1 MGQPGEFKPMIVI
14 SNSTSL
20 TKPKRGILMKTKRT
34 VVNTIAF
41 LTFSAMLAAAQMQM
55 PASSSASGN
64 SDSAAPG
71 TLTGIVSDSMC
82 GAHHMAKD
90 KTAAECTREC
100 VKKGTK
106 YALVVGKKVY
116 TLEGHEAELDKLAGE
131 RATVKG
137 SMMGEMVMVESV
149 AAAKKA
155 AK

>member
-1 MGQPGEFKPMIVI
+1 
-14 SNSTSL
+14 
-20 TKPKRGILMKTKRT
+20 MKNRKL
-34 VVNTIAF
+34 VVNILAF
-41 LTFSAMLAAAQMQM
+41 FALSAILTAAQMQM
-55 PASSSASGN
+55 PSPETKPDKSSAT
-64 SDSAAPG
+64 PK

-90 KTAAECTREC
+90 KSPAECTREC

-137 SMMGEMVMVESV
+137 SMMGEMVMVDSV
-149 AAAKKA
+149 APAKKVTQ
-155 AK
+155 

>member
-1 MGQPGEFKPMIVI
+1 
-14 SNSTSL
+14 
-20 TKPKRGILMKTKRT
+20 MKTKRT

-41 LTFSAMLAAAQMQM
+41 LAFSATLMAAQMQM
-55 PASSSASGN
+55 PASSPATGKA
-64 SDSAAPG
+64 DSAAPK

-82 GAHHMAKD
+82 GAHHMEKD
-90 KTAAECTREC
+90 KSAAECTREC

-116 TLEGHEAELDKLAGE
+116 TLDGHEAELDKLSGE

-137 SMMGEMVMVESV
+137 SLMGEMVMVQSV
-149 AAAKKA
+149 AAAKKV